1 MDPPSRVAVLS
12 GDEKPQIRAFG
23 RTRKGMPM
31 KPGQPAMKTQDCRR
45 NGATT
50 LFAELIIQNGAG
62 HRTPPRHRRRGVYDS
77 IEDPETSVQDFT
89 ELHNEKEAN
98 PFKWTAS
105 PEQLVAAH
113 QRGYQ
118 KKSRQK
124 LVLIACG
131 HRLPDASRMRGFRR
145 I

>member
-1 MDPPSRVAVLS
+1 MDPPNRAAVLS
-12 GDEKPQIRAFG
+12 GDEKPQIGAFG

-50 LFAELIIQNGAG
+50 LFAALNILDGTG
-62 HRTPPRHRRRGVYDS
+62 HRTPPEHHRRGVCDS
-77 IEDPETSVQDFT
+77 IEDPETSVQDFA
-89 ELHNEKEAN
+89 ELHNEKEAK

-105 PEQLVAAH
+105 PEQLITAH

-118 KKSRQK
+118 KNRTKISS
-124 LVLIACG
+124 IACG
-131 HRLPDASRMRGFRR
+131 LRLPDASLMRGSRR